1 MPAWGA
7 VGRMGKLLCK
17 GVPIVAQWLMNL
29 TRNPEVVGS
38 IPGLAQWVKDS
49 VLLWLWCRPVST
61 PLIGPLA
68 WEPTYAVGAALEKA
82 KRPKNKKK
90 KLLCEKRSD
99 SGFPGAGAQ
108 CELLLLPCSCH
119 PSWLQPPPSTQARG
133 V

>member
-38 IPGLAQWVKDS
+38 IPGLAQWVKDP

-68 WEPTYAVGAALEKA
+68 WKPTYAVGAALEKA

-90 KLLCEKRSD
+90 I
-99 SGFPGAGAQ
+99 
-108 CELLLLPCSCH
+108 
-119 PSWLQPPPSTQARG
+119 T